1 MVSVITAIQAPPPF
15 ASTPSVFAVLN
26 TLILAF
32 FLVGI
37 GLLLLLVINA
47 NKRSSM
53 KGGSQKTARRPGKR
67 GARDDLISQLPYMT
81 KEELRAMALQAKT
94 AAQPQPE
101 TPIAASQVGGD
112 REVSS
117 ASSPQTGQDHELTA
131 VAPGAPT
138 APQAPGSLECFT
150 TPAEPVRQ
158 GPPPEVTVMID
169 IAMAEA
175 KKDEKEPVRPKHK
188 YSDSVER
195 SFLSNEFPDEFKR
208 KSRKI

>member
-1 MVSVITAIQAPPPF
+1 MVSVITAIQGPPPF
-15 ASTPSVFAVLN
+15 ASAPSALSVLN
-26 TLILAF
+26 TLILTF

-53 KGGSQKTARRPGKR
+53 KGGAQKTAKRPGKK
-67 GARDDLISQLPYMT
+67 GSRDDLISQLPYMT

-94 AAQPQPE
+94 AAQAQPE

-117 ASSPQTGQDHELTA
+117 ATSPQTGQDHESTA
-131 VAPGAPT
+131 VARGTPT

-150 TPAEPVRQ
+150 TPAEPARQ
-158 GPPPEVTVMID
+158 GPALEVTVVID

-188 YSDSVER
+188 YADSVER
-195 SFLSNEFPDEFKR
+195 SVLSNEFPEEFKR